1 MPTEERSPQQM
12 RPCPLCGGMDR
23 NLVLRWDE
31 WELVKC
37 KSCEMIFLGREL
49 PYAEQAKK
57 HDWFD
62 EYTKEVTRRKRKYP
76 LLRFIS
82 RSFRFLRPDTNSRML
97 SQTLRW
103 RREGKLVDFG
113 CGDGTF
119 LALASKHFDVTGI
132 ELGPREAELARHA
145 VPPERILE
153 GPLTEIAETALREN
167 SFDVVTQLGYLEHE
181 WHPQAALRA
190 AHRVLKPDGVT
201 VIKTPNYACWNRAVL
216 GTRWCGYHFPAH
228 CNLFTPM
235 TLAKMLRQTGF
246 EPLPRPMVDRLP
258 TSDSLWMAARKPA

>member
-132 ELGPREAELARHA
+132 ELGPREAELARHEVVIGTA
-145 VPPERILE
+145 RRLVKTKDKLKNEPDC
-153 GPLTEIAETALREN
+153 GLTRSTYQGCNDSSA
-167 SFDVVTQLGYLEHE
+167 
-181 WHPQAALRA
+181 QAI
-190 AHRVLKPDGVT
+190 G
-201 VIKTPNYACWNRAVL
+201 L
-216 GTRWCGYHFPAH
+216 GTRPT
-228 CNLFTPM
+228 NLS
-235 TLAKMLRQTGF
+235 
-246 EPLPRPMVDRLP
+246 LP
-258 TSDSLWMAARKPA
+258 